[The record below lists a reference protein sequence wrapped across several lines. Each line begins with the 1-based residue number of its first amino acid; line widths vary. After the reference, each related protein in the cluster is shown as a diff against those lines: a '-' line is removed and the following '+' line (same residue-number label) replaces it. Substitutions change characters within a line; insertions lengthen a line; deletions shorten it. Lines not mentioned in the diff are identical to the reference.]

1 MSEIAFAPYFESSMQ
16 CLVRVGIEG
25 LREISSNTSIEDQK
39 LVHEL
44 REALVEAFIS
54 ILNGIKSPQ
63 DDAGL
68 GV

>member
-1 MSEIAFAPYFESSMQ
+1 MQ
-16 CLVRVGIEG
+16 CLVQVGIEG
-25 LREISSNTSIEDQK
+25 LKEISTNTSIEDQK

-44 REALVEAFIS
+44 REALVESFMS

-68 GV
+68 VVQPT